1 MLSRLAN
8 LSSSPEVL
16 HVNIIDALPTGPV
29 RRNPS
34 KNIEMASAG
43 DHVAPRKEI
52 ALRLGRRPLCIVDW
66 SWLYGCSHLERIRC
80 HNPMLSRQSRDCSV
94 K

>member
-16 HVNIIDALPTGPV
+16 HVNIIDALPTGPL

-34 KNIEMASAG
+34 KNI
-43 DHVAPRKEI
+43 
-52 ALRLGRRPLCIVDW
+52 
-66 SWLYGCSHLERIRC
+66 
-80 HNPMLSRQSRDCSV
+80 
-94 K
+94 